1 MLTTPRIEIQ
11 PVRKS
16 YAEAAEREF
25 LLKSCVV
32 APCGTSGSCPHSLR
46 QMIKTIFLAVA

>member
-25 LLKSCVV
+25 SSTPDTWLL
-32 APCGTSGSCPHSLR
+32 APGPTHFG
-46 QMIKTIFLAVA
+46 K

>member
-25 LLKSCVV
+25 LRHLTPVSCLLTPV
-32 APCGTSGSCPHSLR
+32 PTHFG
-46 QMIKTIFLAVA
+46 K